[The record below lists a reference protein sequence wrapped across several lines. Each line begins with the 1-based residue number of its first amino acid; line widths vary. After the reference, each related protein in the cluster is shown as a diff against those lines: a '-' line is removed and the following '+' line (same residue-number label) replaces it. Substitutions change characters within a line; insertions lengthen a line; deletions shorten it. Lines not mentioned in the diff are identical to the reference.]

1 MDSLIYIIIGINV
14 LVSYYAWKNP
24 AFFHR
29 FSLNPYNIV
38 RNKEYERII
47 THAFLHGSRMHLFIN
62 MIVFWSFGKG
72 LLFFIDLFFDFSPVV
87 LFLILYFGAIIAS
100 SVYTISKN
108 KDNINYNAVGAS
120 GATSAVV
127 FAFIFFA
134 PWHMLYLFA
143 IIPVPGIVFG
153 VFYLIY
159 SYKMAKKA
167 ADNIGHDA
175 HFWGAVFG
183 FLFFM
188 VIKPE
193 LISFFINQLTNFN
206 GF

>member
-1 MDSLIYIIIGINV
+1 MNDYIIYIIIGINV
-14 LVSYYAWKNP
+14 LASYYGWKNP
-24 AFFHR
+24 AFFER
-29 FSLNPYNIV
+29 FTLNPYQIV
-38 RNKEYERII
+38 KNKEYERVI
-47 THAFLHGSRMHLFIN
+47 THAFLHGSRLHLFIN
-62 MIVFWSFGKG
+62 MIVLWSFGQG
-72 LLFFIDLFFDFSPVV
+72 LIVFIEAFFDISHVM
-87 LFLILYFGAIIAS
+87 LFLALYFGAIVVS
-100 SVYTISKN
+100 SLYSISKHKN
-108 KDNINYNAVGAS
+108 NINYNAVGAS

-127 FAFIFFA
+127 FACIFFA

-193 LISFFINQLTNFN
+193 LLQIFMNQLTNF
-206 GF
+206 